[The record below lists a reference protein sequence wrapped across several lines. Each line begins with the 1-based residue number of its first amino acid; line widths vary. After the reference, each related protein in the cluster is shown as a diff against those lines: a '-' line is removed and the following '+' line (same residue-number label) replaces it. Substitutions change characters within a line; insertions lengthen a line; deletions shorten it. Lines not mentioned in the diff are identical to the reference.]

1 MDVGFPSILEGTTWE
16 AAGLFKRGT
25 VLARRSWLLQPA
37 QTDLFSLPVQGH
49 ARPEAGDA
57 VEVAEE
63 QGGPRVDA
71 EVLRGPEG
79 GHDSCVEGQDV
90 GERGDR
96 NGHCHL

>member
-37 QTDLFSLPVQGH
+37 QTDPFSLPVQGH

-71 EVLRGPEG
+71 EVLHGPEG
-79 GHDSCVEGQDV
+79 GHDSCVESQDV